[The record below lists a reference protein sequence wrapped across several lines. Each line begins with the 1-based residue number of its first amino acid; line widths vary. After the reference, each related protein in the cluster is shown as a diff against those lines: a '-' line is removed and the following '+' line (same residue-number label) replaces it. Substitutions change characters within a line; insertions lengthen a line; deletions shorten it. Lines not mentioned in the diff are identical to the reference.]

1 MNKSGKNFRLT
12 YSSQLVILIVLVIT
26 AIAFAFLSPAFLS
39 FRNFT
44 SIARYTSIYGLV
56 SIGMSFVIFNGKI
69 DLSVGF
75 QVGMISILL
84 GYLMNY
90 TLNVAV
96 LIIAGI
102 ILGLFCGAVNG
113 FFVAKVGLPAFVAT
127 IGLGQVYDAIG
138 HLVANGTKILFTNE
152 PFRFIGRY
160 DVFGMIP
167 LSFIVFIFIAII
179 TSLVLK
185 YTTFGRNI
193 YAIGCN
199 GEAAHLAGIKT
210 ERVTWKAYIVSGLLC
225 GLAAVIATSQN
236 GAGIVSCM
244 DGSETIAISAVVLGG
259 GSMLGGK
266 GTIWGTI
273 IGIFLLRVISNGM
286 NLINLPTYWQMV
298 TTGALLIIAVIVDS
312 LKNSSNK

>member
-1 MNKSGKNFRLT
+1 MNKSGKNGKKIKLV
-12 YSSQLVILIVLVIT
+12 YSSQLVVLVVLVTI
-26 AIAFAFLSPAFLS
+26 LSPPFFS
-39 FRNFT
+39 FKNFT

-56 SIGMSFVIFNGKI
+56 SLGMSFVIFNGKI

-84 GYLMNY
+84 GYIMNY
-90 TLNVAV
+90 TTNVAV

-102 ILGLFCGAVNG
+102 ALGLFCGSVNG

-138 HLVANGTKILFTNE
+138 HLVANGTKILFENE
-152 PFRFIGRY
+152 AFRFVGRY
-160 DVFGMIP
+160 NLFGVIP
-167 LSFIVFIFIAII
+167 LSFVIFIIVAVIA
-179 TSLVLK
+179 SLVLK
-185 YTTFGRNI
+185 YTTLGRNV

-199 GEAAHLAGIKT
+199 REAAHLAGIKT
-210 ERVTWKAYIVSGLLC
+210 ESVTWKAYIVSGLMC
-225 GLAAVIATSQN
+225 GIAAVIATSQN
-236 GAGIVSCM
+236 GAGIVTCM
-244 DGSETIAISAVVLGG
+244 DGSETTAISAVVLGG

-266 GTIWGTI
+266 GTILGTV

-298 TTGALLIIAVIVDS
+298 TTGVLLIIAVIVDS
-312 LKNSSNK
+312 LKNSSGN